1 MEKVQLHIVL
11 GMVSDKDI
19 GNVLRLL
26 PQDATYYFCKADI
39 PRGMDAVQL
48 QEQASVSGLLGEAYP
63 SVAAAYRAALDGA
76 AEQDLVLVTGSFFT
90 VGEVLTEAGVT
101 IG

>member
-1 MEKVQLHIVL
+1 
-11 GMVSDKDI
+11 MVSDKDI

-26 PQDATYYFCKADI
+26 PDEAVYYFCKANI
-39 PRGMDAVQL
+39 PRGLDAVQL
-48 QEQASVSGLLGEAYP
+48 QAEASESGLCGEVYP
-63 SVAAAYRAALDGA
+63 SVADAYRAALNGA
-76 AEQDLVLVTGSFFT
+76 TEEDIVLVTGSFFT